1 MSIMKRLNDW
11 RRYRQ
16 TLSELGRIS
25 ERELQDLGLRRADI
39 EAVAR
44 GEIRR

>member
-1 MSIMKRLNDW
+1 MNIMKRLNDW
-11 RRYRQ
+11 RKYRQ